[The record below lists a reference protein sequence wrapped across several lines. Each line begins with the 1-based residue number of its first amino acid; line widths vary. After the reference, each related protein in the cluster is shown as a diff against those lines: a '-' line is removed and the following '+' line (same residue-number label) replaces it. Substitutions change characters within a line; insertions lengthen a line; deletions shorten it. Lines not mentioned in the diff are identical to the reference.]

1 MTPAEL
7 IALERLA
14 EDALEEAKERAMHW
28 AWVATDGD
36 ASFSAKKSYAAW
48 QHYKELAAGTLRLIE
63 DYRRE
68 ERGIR

>member
-7 IALERLA
+7 IDLERLA
-14 EDALEEAKERAMHW
+14 EDALEEAKERAMRW

-48 QHYKELAAGTLRLIE
+48 PVLL
-63 DYRRE
+63 
-68 ERGIR
+68 

>member
-7 IALERLA
+7 IDLERLA
-14 EDALEEAKERAMHW
+14 EDALEEAKERAMRW

-36 ASFSAKKSYAAW
+36 ASFSAKKSYAAC
-48 QHYKELAAGTLRLIE
+48 QHYAELAAGTLRLIE

-68 ERGIR
+68 GRGIR